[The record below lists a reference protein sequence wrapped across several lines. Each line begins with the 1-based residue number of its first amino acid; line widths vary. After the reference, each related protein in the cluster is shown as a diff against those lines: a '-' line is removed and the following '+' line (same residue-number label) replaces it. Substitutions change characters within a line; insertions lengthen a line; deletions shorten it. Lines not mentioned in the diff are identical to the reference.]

1 MNKIIMEEVYTGGGC
16 EHLSIEFVDYGVRF
30 DIMNADEYSANQLPE
45 DGGPFCF
52 NLCKSGGEVDGE
64 YIQISDRI
72 ENYHSDTIK
81 DFCLGYLAALKLK
94 PVEEAEPEPY
104 DIDGLFASI
113 NDIHQQYD
121 DGSITKAEANRIAKL
136 CCEAFLTNYLDYYE
150 GEQK

>member
-1 MNKIIMEEVYTGGGC
+1 MNKIIIEEVYTGGGC

-45 DGGPFCF
+45 DGEPFCF
-52 NLCKSGGEVDGE
+52 NLCKSGGGMDGE

-72 ENYHSDTIK
+72 ENYQGKTIV

-104 DIDGLFASI
+104 DIDGLFSSI

-136 CCEAFLTNYLDYYE
+136 CCDAFVDWYE
-150 GEQK
+150 LFNEEEQK